1 LLVGIPTWALVR
13 RKEINAIDTAG
24 ISRRSLSMGHA
35 DDEHG
40 HHHAPK
46 DFRREFLIGISLN
59 LGFILLEVV
68 FGLLSDSL
76 ALLADAGHNF
86 ADVLGLVMAWVATG
100 LAKRM
105 PSPRRTYGWKR
116 ATVLAALFN
125 ALLLLVGVG
134 AILWEAI
141 NRFSDPPHVEGST
154 VIWVA
159 ALGIVING
167 VTALLF
173 MSGQKQDLNVRGAF
187 LHMAADA
194 AVSAGVMLSGW
205 VILLTN
211 WGWLD
216 PVVSLLVGVVILLG
230 TWELL
235 SDSLNLS
242 LDAVPENVDPAAV
255 GAYLAGLPEVSE
267 IHHLH
272 IWALSTSEIAL
283 TAHLIK
289 RTPALDDTLLARIRE
304 ELFHQYGIGHATIQF
319 ECARCDEKC

>member
-1 LLVGIPTWALVR
+1 MPLTPPSF
-13 RKEINAIDTAG
+13 
-24 ISRRSLSMGHA
+24 SRRSLFMGHA
-35 DDEHG
+35 HDEHG
-40 HHHAPK
+40 HSHAPK
-46 DFRREFLIGISLN
+46 DFGREFLIGISLN

-86 ADVLGLVMAWVATG
+86 ADVLGLIMAWTAG
-100 LAKRM
+100 ELAKRV

-134 AILWEAI
+134 AIVWEAI
-141 NRFSDPPHVEGST
+141 NRFSDPPRVEGGT

-167 VTALLF
+167 ATALLF

-211 WGWLD
+211 WSWLD
-216 PVVSLLVGVVILLG
+216 PVMSLLVGVVILLG

-235 SDSLNLS
+235 TDSLNLS

-255 GAYLAGLPEVSE
+255 RAYLADLPEVSG

-272 IWALSTSEIAL
+272 IWALSTTEVAL
-283 TAHLIK
+283 TAHLVK
-289 RTPALDDTLLARIRE
+289 RTPTLDDALLARIRE
-304 ELFHQYGIGHATIQF
+304 ELFHRYNIGHATIQF
-319 ECARCDEKC
+319 ECAHCEEKC

>member
-1 LLVGIPTWALVR
+1 
-13 RKEINAIDTAG
+13 
-24 ISRRSLSMGHA
+24 MGHA
-35 DDEHG
+35 HDEDG
-40 HHHAPK
+40 HHPAPK
-46 DFRREFLIGISLN
+46 DFGREFLIGISLN
-59 LGFILLEVV
+59 LGFILVEVV
-68 FGLLSDSL
+68 FGVLSDSL

-86 ADVLGLVMAWVATG
+86 ADVLGLMMAWVASE

-105 PSPRRTYGWKR
+105 PSPRRTYGWRR

-134 AILWEAI
+134 AIVWEAI
-141 NRFSDPPHVEGST
+141 NRFSDPPRVEGGT
-154 VIWVA
+154 VVWVA

-167 VTALLF
+167 ATALLF
-173 MSGQKQDLNVRGAF
+173 MSGQKEDLNVRGAF

-211 WGWLD
+211 WSWLD

-235 SDSLNLS
+235 TDSLNLS

-255 GAYLAGLPEVSE
+255 RTYLAGLPEVSG

-272 IWALSTSEIAL
+272 IWALSTTEVAL
-283 TAHLIK
+283 TAHLVK
-289 RTPALDDTLLARIRE
+289 RTPRLDDALLARIRE
-304 ELFHQYGIGHATIQF
+304 ELFHRYGVGHATIQF
-319 ECARCDEKC
+319 ECEHCDENC

>member
-1 LLVGIPTWALVR
+1 
-13 RKEINAIDTAG
+13 
-24 ISRRSLSMGHA
+24 MGHA
-35 DDEHG
+35 HDEHG
-40 HHHAPK
+40 HNHAPK
-46 DFRREFLIGISLN
+46 DFGREFLIGISLN

-86 ADVLGLVMAWVATG
+86 ADVLGLIMAWGASE

-105 PSPRRTYGWKR
+105 PSSRRTYGWKR

-134 AILWEAI
+134 AIVWEAI
-141 NRFSDPPHVEGST
+141 NRFSDPPRVEGGT

-167 VTALLF
+167 ATALLF
-173 MSGQKQDLNVRGAF
+173 MSGRKQDLNVRGAF

-211 WGWLD
+211 WSWLD
-216 PVVSLLVGVVILLG
+216 PLVSLLVGVVILLG

-235 SDSLNLS
+235 TDSLNLS

-255 GAYLAGLPEVSE
+255 RAYLAGLPEVSG
-267 IHHLH
+267 IHHMH
-272 IWALSTSEIAL
+272 IWALSTTEVAL
-283 TAHLIK
+283 TAHLVK
-289 RTPALDDTLLARIRE
+289 RTPTLDDALLARIRE
-304 ELFHQYGIGHATIQF
+304 ELFHRYGIGHATIQF
-319 ECARCDEKC
+319 ECAHCDEKC